1 MSRKET
7 VNTLFMR
14 KPEGSAPA
22 AGIEK
27 SSERVRTGAISAMGA
42 SLQEMTEGARS
53 AARLQEQ
60 LASGSTVVDL
70 DPSLIDQ
77 SSVSDRI
84 SIAVDPGFD
93 ALVASMRD
101 NGQQVPILVRP
112 QAVLPGRFQVAYGR
126 RRLRAA
132 VLLGRTVRAIVQS
145 LTDNELVIAQGKENL
160 DRQDLSYIEKA
171 QFARRLEDNG
181 YDRATIMAALSTD
194 KGDLSRYISIARSIP
209 EYLVQAIGPAPK
221 AGRARW
227 AALADR
233 LGQRHA
239 GLEGLINAPDFL
251 AIDSDGRFARLF
263 DAIGGRPGKRG
274 PKAQEWKGP
283 KGKKAARIE
292 RDERQTRIVFD
303 ERQVPDFGNFLA
315 DRLDELYAQFTA
327 GRKPDR
333 RD

>member
-1 MSRKET
+1 MSRKDT

-14 KPEGSAPA
+14 KPEGSAPV
-22 AGIEK
+22 AGVEK
-27 SSERVRTGAISAMGA
+27 NTDRVRSGAISAMGA

-60 LASGSTVVDL
+60 LASGSSVVDL
-70 DPSLIDQ
+70 DTSLIDH

-84 SIAVDPGFD
+84 SITVDPGFES
-93 ALVASMRD
+93 LVDSMRE

-112 QAVLPGRFQVAYGR
+112 QPASSGRFQVAYGR

-132 VLLGRTVRAIVQS
+132 ALLGRTVRAIVQT

-171 QFARRLEDNG
+171 QFARRLEDGG
-181 YDRATIMAALSTD
+181 YDRTTIMAALSTD

-227 AALADR
+227 AALVDR
-233 LGQRHA
+233 AERKQHM
-239 GLEGLINAPDFL
+239 LEALITGPDFL
-251 AIDSDGRFARLF
+251 AGDSDSRFSRVFEMLGAEP
-263 DAIGGRPGKRG
+263 AKRK
-274 PKAQEWKGP
+274 PKAQEWKSPQGR
-283 KGKKAARIE
+283 KAARIE
-292 RDERQTRIVFD
+292 RDDVQTRIVFD
-303 ERQVPDFGNFLA
+303 ERQVPEFGGYLA
-315 DRLDELYAQFTA
+315 DRLDELYAEFTA
-327 GRKPDR
+327 SLKQGGRQ
-333 RD
+333 